1 MSRKLELAVVKKLL
15 PKQHATMLT
24 QEFLDR
30 IEAAVGDSEI
40 AEQFKENFVSYINVL
55 RGGKYSM
62 DDYINAIKYIS
73 FKLLGYTNKDAYIST
88 FPDRY
93 ARLVKNN
100 QNVDCF
106 VQAYNKG
113 KIVNQIYEQ
122 TMVPTYILNA
132 PLHQEALS
140 ELAKMIRDPGV
151 RGMTKVKA
159 CEAILNYTKPPE
171 VAKAEIKIGVEQQE
185 TISELREVTEGL
197 AAVLQQSIKEGA
209 QSLKEVTHKKIID
222 VTPSEEVAN
231 A

>member
-15 PKQHATMLT
+15 PKSHATMLT
-24 QEFLDR
+24 QDFLDR
-30 IEAAVGDSEI
+30 IEASVNDTNI
-40 AEQFKENFVSYINVL
+40 AEQFKENFISYTHVL
-55 RGGKYSM
+55 KGGKYSM
-62 DDYINAIKYIS
+62 DDYTNAVKYVT
-73 FKLLGYTNKDAYIST
+73 FKILGYTNKDAYIST
-88 FPDRY
+88 FPERY
-93 ARLVKNN
+93 ARLQRNGQV
-100 QNVDCF
+100 VDPYA
-106 VQAYNKG
+106 QAYNNNKL
-113 KIVNQIYEQ
+113 VNQIYEQ

-171 VAKAEIKIGVEQQE
+171 IAKAEITIGMEQQE

-197 AAVLQQSIKEGA
+197 AAVLQQSIKDGS
-209 QSLKEVTHKKIID
+209 QSLKDVAHRKIID
-222 VTPSEEVAN
+222 VTPKEEVAN

>member
-15 PKQHATMLT
+15 PKSHATMLT
-24 QEFLDR
+24 QDFLDR
-30 IEAAVGDSEI
+30 IEASVKDSEI
-40 AEQFKENFVSYINVL
+40 AEQFKENFITYLSVL

-62 DDYINAIKYIS
+62 EDYLHAIKYVT
-73 FKLLGYTNKDAYIST
+73 FKLLGYTNRDAYIST
-88 FPDRY
+88 FPERY
-93 ARLVKNN
+93 SRLEKNG
-100 QNVDCF
+100 QNVDPF

-113 KIVNQIYEQ
+113 KLVNQIYEQ

-171 VAKAEIKIGVEQQE
+171 VAKAEITIGMDQQE

-197 AAVLQQSIKEGA
+197 AAVLQQSIKEGS
-209 QSLKEVTHKKIID
+209 QSLKEVAHRKIID
-222 VTPSEEVAN
+222 VTPKEEVVN